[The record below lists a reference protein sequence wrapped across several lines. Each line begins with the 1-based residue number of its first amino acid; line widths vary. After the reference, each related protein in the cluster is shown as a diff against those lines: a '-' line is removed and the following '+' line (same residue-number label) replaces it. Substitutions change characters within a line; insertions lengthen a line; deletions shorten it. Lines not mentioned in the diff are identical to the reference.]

1 MHGKEF
7 ILACLRS
14 FFAIVTLVNVA
25 IFVLGFAMDP
35 ERLFGYEVF
44 LMPLI
49 YGAIGILPNIVMY
62 SKRELRIKELLV
74 RKVIQLVLIEGLVL
88 FAVFYG
94 NENLGNHIPS
104 VISIGVCI
112 FLIYVIVNVIDWFQN
127 YNLAKNMTKDLLE
140 FQERVKD

>member
-25 IFVLGFAMDP
+25 VFVLGFTMDP

-49 YGAIGILPNIVMY
+49 YGALGILPNIVMY
-62 SKRELRIKELLV
+62 SKRELKIRELLV
-74 RKVIQLVLIEGLVL
+74 RKAIQLVLIEGLVL
-88 FAVFYG
+88 FAVFYQTAVIEMPLRQVRIHLRTASFARFRAFHIG
-94 NENLGNHIPS
+94 TSFLFSVAATENH
-104 VISIGVCI
+104 GVFCG
-112 FLIYVIVNVIDWFQN
+112 
-127 YNLAKNMTKDLLE
+127 AE
-140 FQERVKD
+140 FR

>member
-25 IFVLGFAMDP
+25 VFVLGFTMDP

-49 YGAIGILPNIVMY
+49 YGSLGILPNIVMY
-62 SKRELRIKELLV
+62 SKRELKIRELLV
-74 RKVIQLVLIEGLVL
+74 RKAIQLVLIEGLVL

-94 NENLGNHIPS
+94 DKNMGEHIPS
-104 VISIGVCI
+104 IISIGVCI

-140 FQERVKD
+140 FQERAKD